1 MELDFVYLIIGQSVF
16 ILVDILIQAQLKMA
30 EAVKRKKKVRGGHKS
45 YVTSTINSVNELL
58 ESYEPAMANQV
69 KRYRVALNERLEI
82 LTTLDNEIVELVDE
96 KDIEQEITDSAVFRN
111 AFTKFYWIWKK
122 SCHLMWIH
130 PQISHLIIVI

>member
-1 MELDFVYLIIGQSVF
+1 
-16 ILVDILIQAQLKMA
+16 MA

-82 LTTLDNEIVELVDE
+82 LTTLDNEIAELVDE
-96 KDIEQEITDSAVFRN
+96 KDVEQEITDSAVFRESIH
-111 AFTKFYWIWKK
+111 KFYWIWKK
-122 SCHLMWIH
+122 SCHFMWIH
-130 PQISHLIIVI
+130 RQISHLIIVV